1 MSEKKQLTA
10 KQEAFCR
17 EYCVDFNATQAAI
30 RAGYSE
36 RSANQMAAEN
46 MAKHGVKERIA
57 ELQKTHNKKIDL
69 NREYVIN
76 NIQEIAELAK
86 NDANFNAALKA
97 LELLG
102 KHLAIFTEKK
112 EITGKDGAPL
122 LQSDIEILKR
132 FGLTDKES

>member
-1 MSEKKQLTA
+1 MSEKKKLTA

-17 EYCVDFNATQAAI
+17 EYCVDFNATQAAK

-36 RSANQMAAEN
+36 DTAYSTGWEN
-46 MAKHGVKERIA
+46 LKKPEITNRIA